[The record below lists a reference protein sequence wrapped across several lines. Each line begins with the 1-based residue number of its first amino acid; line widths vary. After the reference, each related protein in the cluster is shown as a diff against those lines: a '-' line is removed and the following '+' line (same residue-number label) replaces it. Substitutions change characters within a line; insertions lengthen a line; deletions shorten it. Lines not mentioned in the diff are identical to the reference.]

1 MRKLATIAIAAFA
14 VAALAFAPG
23 AMARSRH
30 HRCAMGARVDRNHD
44 RLPDRWECRHHLSLR
59 VNQARRDQDRDH
71 LNNAGELEH
80 KTNPRD
86 ADSDN
91 DGIKDG
97 DELRQGL
104 NPRDRDSDDDGVE
117 DEDEGAGKVESF
129 DSNTGTLTIRRDD
142 NSLLTGQVTAETRI
156 ECETEDEFEN
166 ENENETV
173 AHESSDGGDDHSGSD
188 DGDRVDNSGPGSG
201 DDDGDRVDN
210 SGPGSLNSG
219 PGDAEDENDENDEND
234 ERNCSTADLQ
244 PGTPV
249 HEAEVENGVF
259 REVELVK

>member
-1 MRKLATIAIAAFA
+1 MRKIATIALAAFA

-23 AMARSRH
+23 AAAKRH
-30 HRCAMGARVDRNHD
+30 SRCAMGARVDRNHD

-59 VNQARRDQDRDH
+59 VKQNRRDQDRDH
-71 LNNAGELEH
+71 LNNLGEFEH
-80 KTNPRD
+80 GTNPRD
-86 ADSDN
+86 ADTDN
-91 DGIKDG
+91 DGIEDG
-97 DELRQGL
+97 DEMRQGL

-142 NSLLTGQVTAETRI
+142 NSLLTGQVNATTRI
-156 ECETEDEFEN
+156 ECETENEFEN

-188 DGDRVDNSGPGSG
+188 DGGDNSGPGSG
-201 DDDGDRVDN
+201 GDDGDRVDN

-219 PGDAEDENDENDEND
+219 PGNAEENENDEDD
-234 ERNCSTADLQ
+234 ERACSTADLQ

-249 HEAEVENGVF
+249 HESEVENGVF

>member
-1 MRKLATIAIAAFA
+1 MRKIATIALAAFA

-23 AMARSRH
+23 AAAKRH
-30 HRCAMGARVDRNHD
+30 SRCAMGARVDRNHD

-59 VNQARRDQDRDH
+59 VKQNRRDQDRDH
-71 LNNAGELEH
+71 LNNLGEFEH
-80 KTNPRD
+80 RTNPRD
-86 ADSDN
+86 ADTDN
-91 DGIKDG
+91 DGIEDG
-97 DELRQGL
+97 DEMRQGL

-142 NSLLTGQVTAETRI
+142 NSLLTGQVNATTRI
-156 ECETEDEFEN
+156 ECETENEFENEN

-188 DGDRVDNSGPGSG
+188 DGGDNSGPGSG
-201 DDDGDRVDN
+201 GDDGDRVDN

-219 PGDAEDENDENDEND
+219 PGNAEENENDEDD
-234 ERNCSTADLQ
+234 ERACSTADLQ